1 MCLQIWNKNLLQVS
15 RLNEQ
20 KHNCFLRRI
29 FYFLATEDCL
39 VMEKSVC
46 LPFFL
51 SSFGRR
57 FSYFLF
63 SGGGGLFHLCCCYYY
78 CCSFLLP
85 KSTVYTDHK
94 PWTKKNCKPSWDKR
108 VRITVKRLMPRVFNG
123 LKKWS
128 SIYAATPSKT
138 IIEPMIIQL

>member
-1 MCLQIWNKNLLQVS
+1 MCLQICNKYLLQVS

-20 KHNCFLRRI
+20 KHNCFLHRI
-29 FYFLATEDCL
+29 FTSYPLRIVLCW
-39 VMEKSVC
+39 KSLSVF
-46 LPFFL
+46 PFF
-51 SSFGRR
+51 
-57 FSYFLF
+57 FLPLEGDF
-63 SGGGGLFHLCCCYYY
+63 LLSGGGSLFCLCCCYYY
-78 CCSFLLP
+78 RCSFLLP

-94 PWTKKNCKPSWDKR
+94 PWTKKNCKPSWDKH

>member
-1 MCLQIWNKNLLQVS
+1 MNKNIIAFYIEYLLLTHWGLSCVGKVCLS
-15 RLNEQ
+15 SLFSF
-20 KHNCFLRRI
+20 FLWKEI
-29 FYFLATEDCL
+29 FFFYFLL
-39 VMEKSVC
+39 
-46 LPFFL
+46 
-51 SSFGRR
+51 
-57 FSYFLF
+57 
-63 SGGGGLFHLCCCYYY
+63 SGGGGLFYLCCCYYY
-78 CCSFLLP
+78 RCSFLLP

-94 PWTKKNCKPSWDKR
+94 PWTKKNCKPSWDKH